1 MAIGQVGMSNEDFLN
16 ADFVSVMDAINGY
29 TKVKDMEVK
38 TSWEQTRWLGAIMLQ
53 PHLGKG
59 KSLKLTDLIRFDWEN
74 DTKPK
79 KREISKEQLEWRR
92 RMDEFMKKQ
101 LGQA

>member
-1 MAIGQVGMSNEDFLN
+1 
-16 ADFVSVMDAINGY
+16 
-29 TKVKDMEVK
+29 
-38 TSWEQTRWLGAIMLQ
+38 MLQ

-59 KSLKLTDLIRFDWEN
+59 KSLKLTDLIQFEWEN

-79 KREISKEQLEWRR
+79 KREISKEQLEWRQ